1 VIDERIAL
9 PKERAPEQYVAWG
22 PNSLLKLLDE
32 GMAGVHAE
40 NIAHQTP
47 GKGNAKP
54 FEQWSVDEVC
64 RLIKSIV
71 GVGYAE
77 AADVIKEIGI
87 NGKYFAD
94 MLRNS
99 DEDLTKSI
107 ANDGLGFK
115 KLQIKVVKAKIE
127 ESQAAES

>member
-1 VIDERIAL
+1 MIDERIAL

-47 GKGNAKP
+47 GKGKAKP
-54 FEQWSVDEVC
+54 FEEWSADEVF
-64 RLIKSIV
+64 RLIKCID

-77 AADVIKEIGI
+77 AADVVKEIGI
-87 NGKYFAD
+87 NGQHFAE
-94 MLRNS
+94 MLRDN

-107 ANDGLGFK
+107 ADDGLGFSE
-115 KLQIKVVKAKIE
+115 L
-127 ESQAAES
+127 

>member
-1 VIDERIAL
+1 
-9 PKERAPEQYVAWG
+9 
-22 PNSLLKLLDE
+22 
-32 GMAGVHAE
+32 M
-40 NIAHQTP
+40 
-47 GKGNAKP
+47 
-54 FEQWSVDEVC
+54 
-64 RLIKSIV
+64 
-71 GVGYAE
+71 
-77 AADVIKEIGI
+77 IKEIGI

>member
-32 GMAGVHAE
+32 DMAGVHAE
-40 NIAHQTP
+40 NIAKQTL
-47 GKGNAKP
+47 GKGKAKP

-64 RLIKSIV
+64 RLIKSID

-87 NGKYFAD
+87 DGKYFAS

-115 KLQIKVVKAKIE
+115 KLQLKVLKAKIE